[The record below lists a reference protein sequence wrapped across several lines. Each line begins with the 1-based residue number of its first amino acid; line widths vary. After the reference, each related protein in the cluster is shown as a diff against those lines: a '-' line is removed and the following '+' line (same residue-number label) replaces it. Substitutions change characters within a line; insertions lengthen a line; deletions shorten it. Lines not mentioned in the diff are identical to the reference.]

1 MATTE
6 LAVIDQFMDRALAA
20 KQTWIDAVNSSDSL
34 RIAFAESRAKRLLLE
49 SLTDAVVSAE
59 LLAFCSPELA
69 MTEIIGQVQD
79 RDKVRITAMA
89 ILTGFAPGND
99 EYAIFGGKG
108 AAKLYVK
115 EQGYRVLFSRL
126 SSCSSPDVKTGRPH
140 VKPGHHTAGTV
151 GADAQGGL
159 VVGEASCVPYG
170 VLHVVQC
177 VGEWAVGIPGHAT
190 DNIDGIKAKARRR
203 LLQLLW
209 KKVSS
214 AALGDSEDDYQQ
226 AEAVVMKPA
235 VIEHRETPASD
246 VWAAEAGRIEAPR
259 AKDAW
264 AALVQAANAKRIDE
278 IMEGVKKIDATA
290 RDRESLERFAFHR
303 LEEMSR

>member
-59 LLAFCSPELA
+59 LMAFCSPELA
-69 MTEIIGQVQD
+69 MTEIIGNVQD

-126 SSCSSPDVKTGRPH
+126 SSCSSPDVKTGHPTFG
-140 VKPGHHTAGTV
+140 KL
-151 GADAQGGL
+151 GADKQVWL
-159 VVGEASCVPYG
+159 VEGEASCIRHG
-170 VLHVVQC
+170 VSHVVQC

-214 AALGDSEDDYQQ
+214 AALGDSEDEYQQ
-226 AEAVVMKPA
+226 AEAIVVKPA
-235 VIEHRETPASD
+235 VIEHSDTPAASTD
-246 VWAAEAGRIEAPR
+246 VWAAEAGRIEATR

-264 AALVQAANAKRIDE
+264 AALVQAATPKRIDE

-303 LEEMSR
+303 LEELSR

>member
-69 MTEIIGQVQD
+69 MTEIIGNVQD

-126 SSCSSPDVKTGRPH
+126 SACSSPDVKTGHPTFGKLGSDKQ
-140 VKPGHHTAGTV
+140 VW
-151 GADAQGGL
+151 L
-159 VVGEASCVPYG
+159 VEGEASCVRHG
-170 VLHVVQC
+170 VSHVVQC

-214 AALGDSEDDYQQ
+214 AALGDSEDEYQQ
-226 AEAVVMKPA
+226 PDAVVVRPA
-235 VIEHRETPASD
+235 VIEQHDTPAQAPATD
-246 VWAAEAGRIEAPR
+246 TWAAEADRIKSPR
-259 AKDAW
+259 AQDAW
-264 AALVQAANAKRIDE
+264 AALVQAANAERIDA
-278 IMEGVKKIDATA
+278 IMDGVKKIDATGKEKDA
-290 RDRESLERFAFHR
+290 LARFADHR
-303 LEEMSR
+303 LQELST